1 MTDSSV
7 GYISAWH
14 ITILLLMA
22 ITATKTITVRVE
34 FSLGAGVY
42 SRHYD
47 KFHNTPRTKVGLMI
61 ESIKKTYWGIDQA
74 AVSFSYSFDLKKK
87 GGKR

>member
-1 MTDSSV
+1 
-7 GYISAWH
+7 
-14 ITILLLMA
+14 
-22 ITATKTITVRVE
+22 
-34 FSLGAGVY
+34 
-42 SRHYD
+42 
-47 KFHNTPRTKVGLMI
+47 MI